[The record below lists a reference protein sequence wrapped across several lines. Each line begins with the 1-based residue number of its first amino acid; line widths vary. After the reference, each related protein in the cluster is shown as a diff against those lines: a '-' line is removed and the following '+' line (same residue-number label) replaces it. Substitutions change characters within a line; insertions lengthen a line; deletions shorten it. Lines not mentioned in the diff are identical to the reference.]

1 MTWRPLVTYRWSHR
15 PRLPSRTT
23 KIRLDS
29 CPRYRRHCVPPK
41 CSSRWACFQVP
52 PTANYFDTFCQ
63 SFELLS
69 AYICCSTYMR
79 QFVFVL
85 LVVCLQ
91 FLPFVWALFVCFP
104 FIFLHSVCQSF
115 CVAFSAHYES
125 YCCTFCIKILIWFS
139 FLFYCAISNWLQ
151 L

>member
-1 MTWRPLVTYRWSHR
+1 MGSGSSVLGSILKATGNTKMGWNVDLRLKLCADTY
-15 PRLPSRTT
+15 
-23 KIRLDS
+23 
-29 CPRYRRHCVPPK
+29 
-41 CSSRWACFQVP
+41 
-52 PTANYFDTFCQ
+52 
-63 SFELLS
+63 FEIMLIKTLKNHFGLLS

-139 FLFYCAISNWLQ
+139 FLFYCAISN
-151 L
+151 